1 VAGRVALIVRGAKR
15 AAPVLAEVYRRWE
28 KLTPAEKERYKK
40 RIRESGERARER
52 VRQARR
58 R

>member
-1 VAGRVALIVRGAKR
+1 MAGRVALIVRGAKR

-52 VRQARR
+52 VRHARR

>member
-1 VAGRVALIVRGAKR
+1 MAGRVALIVRGAKR